1 MLKFQYGFNFVGE
14 IDCKISKVKI
24 HLFLS
29 IFYRK
34 MLIYWKMIEPQK

>member
-14 IDCKISKVKI
+14 IDCKISMVKI

-34 MLIYWKMIEPQK
+34 MCTCWKMIEPQR